1 MEDLE
6 VAATASPAAWA
17 RREARASTLA
27 AVAALGGR
35 SGAVAVGW
43 VGTRRA
49 PLHRTRRIRRARR
62 PACPAAAA
70 AGPIVAT
77 RPGTTAAAVEAGSG
91 APRPSR
97 LRVEVRPRPSRRP
110 NWNSFST
117 FSRRA
122 LPARARRGRSEQG
135 IMWGVE
141 MGGGARGSRASW
153 ARASGGG
160 SMACAHPDPIDDA
173 LCGRRKPFRGG
184 SAGAPPRGFE
194 PRDPSR
200 HFCREGGPAGGSYGH
215 PGAKARC
222 TAMLWKRQ
230 SR

>member
-1 MEDLE
+1 M
-6 VAATASPAAWA
+6 
-17 RREARASTLA
+17 
-27 AVAALGGR
+27 
-35 SGAVAVGW
+35 GW

-49 PLHRTRRIRRARR
+49 PLHRTRRIRRARC

-97 LRVEVRPRPSRRP
+97 LLVEVRPRPSRRP
-110 NWNSFST
+110 NSNSFST
-117 FSRRA
+117 FARRA

-141 MGGGARGSRASW
+141 MGGGARGSRASG
-153 ARASGGG
+153 ARESGAGA
-160 SMACAHPDPIDDA
+160 MACAHRDPGDEV
-173 LCGRRKPFRGG
+173 LCGRREPSQGG
-184 SAGAPPRGFE
+184 SAGAPPRGIE
-194 PRDPSR
+194 PRPLTAVLPKGWPSR
-200 HFCREGGPAGGSYGH
+200 RELRAS
-215 PGAKARC
+215 RRESELC